1 MMLGFVPLL
10 TKVAHGGNPQDR
22 TFALPNLQI
31 SDRAAIVTPNTAR
44 PSSFP
49 HSQVMP
55 DGSVKT
61 ISTLAQWQDFNTW
74 KVPYKNIENWTGTKF
89 FDIPSLSSS
98 LLADSEGDSII
109 VDNSSISDTTGISS
123 KEFVDSFTYVVQDN
137 DGQFSNPAT
146 VTVTVDNVAPTITEI
161 QLPDN
166 ITEGTETT
174 ITAIVSDPGN
184 DELTYTWDFG
194 DNTDI
199 VGANGHSPLQG
210 IHTFVDNGNYS
221 ATLSVND
228 PYGGSDTRT
237 FEIIVNNAA
246 PVVEAGSDQTINE
259 GEAINFNG
267 NYSDAGIN
275 DTHTFAWDF
284 GDGTIEY
291 GRYFVPFRK
300 REPPLER

>member
-109 VDNSSISDTTGISS
+109 IDNSSISDTTGISS
-123 KEFVDSFTYVVQDN
+123 KKFVDSFTYVVQDN
-137 DGQFSNPAT
+137 DGQFS
-146 VTVTVDNVAPTITEI
+146 DW
-161 QLPDN
+161 
-166 ITEGTETT
+166 ETT
-174 ITAIVSDPGN
+174 SK
-184 DELTYTWDFG
+184 
-194 DNTDI
+194 
-199 VGANGHSPLQG
+199 
-210 IHTFVDNGNYS
+210 IH
-221 ATLSVND
+221 
-228 PYGGSDTRT
+228 
-237 FEIIVNNAA
+237 I
-246 PVVEAGSDQTINE
+246 
-259 GEAINFNG
+259 
-267 NYSDAGIN
+267 
-275 DTHTFAWDF
+275 
-284 GDGTIEY
+284 
-291 GRYFVPFRK
+291 
-300 REPPLER
+300 